1 MAAIIISH
9 SLWVLTLWFAQVRP
23 GLLVLA
29 SARYCCCSQNEGQGK
44 AGQGRAGR
52 AGRAGHGR
60 AWSLEGCSAVNGST
74 ETVLYARGVGDE
86 GGGGFE
92 N

>member
-1 MAAIIISH
+1 VEDVAA
-9 SLWVLTLWFAQVRP
+9 APPRMK
-23 GLLVLA
+23 G
-29 SARYCCCSQNEGQGK
+29 R
-44 AGQGRAGR
+44 AGQGRAEQAGQGR

-74 ETVLYARGVGDE
+74 ETVLYARGVRDE